1 MIEVWPKESH
11 WLFALAI
18 PSSYPLCT
26 TVSLP
31 TPPCVLCEL
40 KYSLYS
46 ITFSHSFI
54 SERKYFFPTGKH
66 FLYWDFKQQILT
78 LWHITLT
85 SDSEEKCKIVHIY
98 KSNISNQ
105 DQKYPQL
112 FLGNIRKYFRNIW
125 GKSVCVSPL
134 SFSFLGKQ
142 GKEPPDQH
150 HQKHTHFF

>member
-31 TPPCVLCEL
+31 TPPCVLCEIFFIL
-40 KYSLYS
+40 HHIFPLFHIREKIFNSHRQAFFVLGFQ
-46 ITFSHSFI
+46 TANTHSF
-54 SERKYFFPTGKH
+54 F
-66 FLYWDFKQQILT
+66 
-78 LWHITLT
+78 HITLT
-85 SDSEEKCKIVHIY
+85 SDSEQKCKRVHTY
-98 KSNISNQ
+98 NLSNK
-105 DQKYPQL
+105 DQKCPQL
-112 FLGNIRKYFRNIW
+112 FWGNIRKYFRNIW